1 MSAISS
7 ELREWVRPGL
17 AGMVTVVRPDG
28 LPEIARVWGARS
40 AADPDGLEIDVQRAA
55 AVGLLAALD
64 AESRAAVNLIEIPS
78 YRSRTFKGSCRLL
91 PVPPDVALVEGNVQ
105 AVQAAFQSVG
115 MPADATERMLSYG
128 GGLNLV
134 TLLIT
139 VDSVF
144 DQSPK
149 PGAGARL

>member
-1 MSAISS
+1 
-7 ELREWVRPGL
+7 
-17 AGMVTVVRPDG
+17 MVTVVRPDG